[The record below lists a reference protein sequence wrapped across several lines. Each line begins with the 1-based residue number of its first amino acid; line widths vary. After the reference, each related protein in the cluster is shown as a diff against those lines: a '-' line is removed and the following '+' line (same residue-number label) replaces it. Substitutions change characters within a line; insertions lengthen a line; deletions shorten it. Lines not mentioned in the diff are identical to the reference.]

1 VGQVASITIGANTFS
16 VYAVTADP
24 VADANGYFNGRI
36 GADAT
41 AWAAG
46 STDSK
51 KRALATAA
59 DWIDRACGGV
69 FSGAKTVSSQAREW
83 PRDGATD
90 SGTALAA
97 GATPNEVAYAEFW
110 LAGQLFIDSSLASNS
125 GTGSNVKIAKAGSA
139 SVTFFTPT
147 IGTAADTRL
156 PVTAMDYLKRF
167 FGGASTVYAAGAAS
181 GVSTDSAF
189 SPCNFTRSEGFS

>member
-1 VGQVASITIGANTFS
+1 MGQVATVTIGANTFS

-59 DWIDRACGGV
+59 DWIDRAVGSQ
-69 FSGAKTVSSQAREW
+69 FSGQKSVTSQAREW
-83 PRDGATD
+83 PRDGAAD
-90 SGTALAA
+90 SGTSLAN
-97 GATPNEVAYAEFW
+97 GTTPDQLAYAQNW
-110 LAGQLFIDSSLASNS
+110 LAGQLLLDSSIATGS
-125 GTGSNVKIAKAGSA
+125 GTGSNIKEAKAGSA
-139 SVTFFTPT
+139 SVKYFASTLSTSQ
-147 IGTAADTRL
+147 DTRL
-156 PVTAMDYLKRF
+156 PITAMDYLRRF
-167 FGGASTVYAAGAAS
+167 FGGAGTAYAAGVAS
-181 GVSTDSAF
+181 GVSNASAF
-189 SPCNFTRSEGFS
+189 GPCDFTRSEGFS